1 MLKPSDNPPIHPPQI
16 DSIAELSGQWWLAHT
31 KARFEKAFAWDLC
44 RRNIGYFLPLV
55 EKKRFSGGR
64 KRSVMLPL
72 FSSYVFFCA
81 DDKGRY
87 AAMATNRLCRIIP
100 VEDQEKL
107 VAELMTIE
115 KVMADNVSLELFPH
129 IAVGRRCRIDA
140 GPLKGVEGV
149 VVRCSKSS
157 RIVLNVSILGQG
169 ASVEVD
175 AGLLEQVD

>member
-1 MLKPSDNPPIHPPQI
+1 MLKASDNPPIRPPKV
-16 DSIAELSGQWWLAHT
+16 DSVAELSGQWWLAHT

-55 EKKRFSGGR
+55 EQKRFSGGR

-72 FSSYVFFCA
+72 FSSYVFFCG
-81 DDKGRY
+81 DDEGRY
-87 AAMATNRLCRIIP
+87 AAMATNRLCRIIAI
-100 VEDQEKL
+100 EDQGKL
-107 VAELMTIE
+107 VTELMAIE
-115 KVMADNVSLELFPH
+115 KVMTDNPSLELYPH
-129 IAVGRRCRIDA
+129 VAVGRRCRISA
-140 GPLKGVEGV
+140 GPLEGVEGV
-149 VVRCSKSS
+149 VVRCSRPS